1 METTRASAI
10 ARAMGGELRGPDRDV
25 SGVTIDSRA
34 VAAGDL
40 FVAIKGPNHDG
51 HRFLAQAMAAG
62 AVAAV
67 VERDRPL
74 GDAAGPL
81 IVVADTAAALRD
93 WARSYRSRF
102 AIPVVAVTGTNGKTT
117 TKEMIAAVL
126 SSRHAVLK
134 NEGNLNNQYGL
145 PLSLFR
151 LSPAHTAA
159 VLELGMSAIG
169 EIAGLCALAQPGIG
183 VVTNVGEGHTQYL
196 KTMANVAAAKA
207 ELFAALP
214 ADGVAIANADDPWV
228 MKGAAAAAARVVRF
242 GIGDAA
248 DVRAEGIRFT
258 SGGSAFTVGDQQFTL
273 PMLGGHNVYNAL
285 AAIAVGDALGIAR
298 QSAAAALA
306 AMRPAPMRLEPVR
319 LKDFF
324 LINDAYNANPA
335 SMRAALE
342 TLAGLEL
349 PGRKVAIL
357 GDMLE
362 LGEIAEKRHWEI
374 GYLGGRRADA
384 IFTVGDLSAKIHQ
397 TAEGAGAEAVHCRTS
412 QELVARLPELL
423 RPSDVILVK
432 ASRGM
437 HFEEIVNAIM
447 RL

>member
-1 METTRASAI
+1 MVTTKASVI
-10 ARAMGGELRGPDRDV
+10 ARAVGGDLQGADREV
-25 SGVTIDSRA
+25 SGVSIDSRA
-34 VAAGDL
+34 IVAGDL
-40 FVAIKGPNHDG
+40 FVAIAGPNHDG
-51 HRFLAQAMAAG
+51 HRFVAEALAAG
-62 AVAAV
+62 AAAAV
-67 VERDRPL
+67 VARDRPI
-74 GDAAGPL
+74 GAVTGTL
-81 IVVADTAAALRD
+81 IAVADTAAALRD
-93 WARSYRSRF
+93 WARSYRLGF
-102 AIPVVAVTGTNGKTT
+102 AIPVAAVTGTNGKTT
-117 TKEMIAAVL
+117 TKEMVAAVL
-126 SSRHAVLK
+126 SAKHSVLK

-151 LSPAHTAA
+151 LAPAHTAA
-159 VLELGMSAIG
+159 VVELGMSAVG
-169 EIAGLCALAQPGIG
+169 EITALCDLARPGIG
-183 VVTNVGEGHTQYL
+183 IITNIGEGHTQYL
-196 KTMANVAAAKA
+196 KSLANVAAAKA

-214 ADGVAIANADDPWV
+214 ADGTAIANADDPWV
-228 MKGAAAAAARVVRF
+228 MKSCAATAARVVRF
-242 GIGDAA
+242 GIGESA
-248 DVRAEGIRFT
+248 DVRAVGIRFT
-258 SGGSAFTVGDQQFTL
+258 TGGSEFTVDGQPFTV

-285 AAIAVGDALGIAR
+285 AAIAAGDQLGITR
-298 QSAAAALA
+298 REAAAALA
-306 AMRPAPMRLEPVR
+306 AMGPAPMRLEPVR
-319 LKDFF
+319 LEHFF

-397 TAEGAGAEAVHCRTS
+397 TAEGAGAEAVHCRTN
-412 QELVARLPELL
+412 QELIARLPELL
-423 RPSDVILVK
+423 KPSDVILVK

-437 HFEEIVNAIM
+437 HFEEIINAIM